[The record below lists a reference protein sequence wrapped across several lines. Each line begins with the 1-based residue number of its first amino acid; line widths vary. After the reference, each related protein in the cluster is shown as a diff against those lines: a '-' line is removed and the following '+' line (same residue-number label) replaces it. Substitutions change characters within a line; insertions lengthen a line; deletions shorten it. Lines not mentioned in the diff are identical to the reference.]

1 MLKITIPNW
10 AKFNPRSDRANYSW
24 FRLENNFFHD
34 QAIFGLTD
42 SQKVL
47 YLFLLCEA
55 SKKNSGDLII
65 RPNYLVALTGADQKK
80 IDKDIKALVDCGLL
94 TAERRQDAVIEPSL
108 LPATNERTN
117 VTYEVTPSAGD
128 EVFVSKWNEWSKSS
142 GLVSC
147 HGLSKKRSE
156 AIRARLKEKPDLVY
170 WDSVMRIMANSKFLT
185 GKIPPSGGR
194 EKPFRAD
201 IDFLLRPDTHL
212 RVIEG
217 KYGSTSAPT
226 PPPASEIP
234 PQGVPDVEDPVYA
247 SEEERQAAVEKF
259 LAETRLRFPPKES
272 RAANGK

>member
-1 MLKITIPNW
+1 MIKVSIPNW

-65 RPNYLVALTGADQKK
+65 RPNYLVALAGADQKK

-94 TAERRQDAVIEPSL
+94 TAEGRQDDGIEPAL

-117 VTYEVTPSAGD
+117 GTYTGQDAAPEARSPVD
-128 EVFVSKWNEWSKSS
+128 VFVDTWNAWSEGS

-147 HGLSKKRSE
+147 HGLSKKRAE
-156 AIRARLKEKPDLVY
+156 LIRARLKENPDRSY

-185 GKIPPSGGR
+185 GKTSPSPGR
-194 EKPFRAD
+194 DKPFRAD

-212 RVIEG
+212 RVVEG
-217 KYGSTSAPT
+217 KYGSIEESLPKKVMLFD
-226 PPPASEIP
+226 PDRGVVESE
-234 PQGVPDVEDPVYA
+234 
-247 SEEERQAAVEKF
+247 S
-259 LAETRLRFPPKES
+259 
-272 RAANGK
+272 